1 MVFGTHADARLV
13 TGAPARREPNPYLI
27 LLLPTGVWFAAFLL
41 APSLIMFVY
50 SFLTRNP
57 DGSVAWTFETD
68 NYGRIFRSLAGEFPP
83 AYFTMAA
90 RSMAVAA
97 LTTGLCLLI
106 GYPFAYGLARASSR
120 WRNALLLLVVLPFW
134 TNFLIRTYAWRF
146 LLWRNGVF
154 DAAAQAF
161 GASEF
166 AIHGTNAAVVL
177 GLVYGYLPFM
187 ILPLYVALERMDKSL
202 LQAAQDLGATPAAAF
217 RRVTFPLSL
226 PGVVAGSA
234 LVFIPS
240 ASAFVTP
247 KLLGGAKT
255 MMLGELVELQ
265 FKTVRDWPFG
275 SAVGFVLMA
284 FVLLATVVYF
294 RAVRADE
301 L

>member
-1 MVFGTHADARLV
+1 VNAV
-13 TGAPARREPNPYLI
+13 PARREPNPYVI
-27 LLLPTGVWFAAFLL
+27 LLLPAGFWFVVFFF

-57 DGSVAWTFETD
+57 DSSVAWSFEPD
-68 NYGRIFRSLAGEFPP
+68 NYARLLRSLTGEFPP
-83 AYFTMAA
+83 AYFMMAI
-90 RSMAVAA
+90 RSIVIAS
-97 LTTGLCLLI
+97 LTTALCLLI
-106 GYPFAYGLARASSR
+106 GYPFAYGLAQSSTR

-146 LLWRNGVF
+146 LLWKNGVF
-154 DAAAQAF
+154 DLLAQAF
-161 GASEF
+161 GASSF
-166 AIHGTNAAVVL
+166 VIQGTDVAVVL

-187 ILPLYVALERMDKSL
+187 ILPLYVTLERMDKSL
-202 LQAAQDLGATPAAAF
+202 IQAAQDLGATPAVAF
-217 RRVTFPLSL
+217 RRVTLPLSL
-226 PGVVAGSA
+226 PGVVAGSV

-275 SAVGFVLMA
+275 SAVGFVLM
-284 FVLLATVVYF
+284 FLVLLATVVYF